1 MRFIVLFLIALGPGE
16 WARGQGAQPGLPAA
30 AQPATSAGSPSLQTE
45 KVEARESSSL
55 APQKLPSE
63 AGFMEPTQVKALLH
77 KIWVVDYRINDLLT
91 QVRPERW
98 KISDAARNSFNQ
110 TLEALR
116 AQLGALEEWRS
127 QFEKR
132 PDSMYLG
139 YQTYATINAVLPRLD
154 GVARSISQDENPSL
168 GAQYGQAANQL
179 FDLQQ
184 TLQPYLAFLMRNQD
198 QVVYALQT
206 NLAGCENQLSYAMRG
221 KAEPAK
227 PMKNVLPEFKGR
239 RRSKSKPAAAT
250 SQPPGQP
257 KSGAKAKPETKLQT
271 KTAAKPVPPPKI
283 EKR

>member
-16 WARGQGAQPGLPAA
+16 WARGQGAQPVLPAA
-30 AQPATSAGSPSLQTE
+30 TQPATSAGSPSLQTE

-63 AGFMEPTQVKALLH
+63 AGFMEPAQVKALLH

-116 AQLGALEEWRS
+116 AQLGALEEWRR

-154 GVARSISQDENPSL
+154 GVARSISQYENPSL
-168 GAQYGQAANQL
+168 GAQYGQAVNQL

-227 PMKNVLPEFKGR
+227 PMKNVLPQFKGR
-239 RRSKSKPAAAT
+239 RRPRRTTERTAAGKPAQH
-250 SQPPGQP
+250 SQKKSAQKPG
-257 KSGAKAKPETKLQT
+257 KK
-271 KTAAKPVPPPKI
+271 
-283 EKR
+283 